1 MCAIV
6 GTVAYIIFALTH
18 GDLPEGQTVE
28 TILRFVA
35 ARPAWRAVHLL
46 GIFAF
51 LLWAGA
57 LVALTSSLTAGS
69 SGALARLGQASLLI
83 ATTVLAIDFTIDGWV
98 LKTLADAW
106 ASAPASQ
113 QANLLLAGDLLF
125 RMILGATA
133 WSAQVLLGLSLLV
146 YGLAVL
152 RSRAYP
158 VWMGWIGTLGGA
170 GWLAVGI
177 VLFVSVGFLTFDHV
191 VPFQLFEAAWMLG
204 MGVLMWHRASKLASV
219 AVSESMSVAR

>member
-1 MCAIV
+1 M
-6 GTVAYIIFALTH
+6 
-18 GDLPEGQTVE
+18 
-28 TILRFVA
+28 
-35 ARPAWRAVHLL
+35 
-46 GIFAF
+46 
-51 LLWAGA
+51 
-57 LVALTSSLTAGS
+57 
-69 SGALARLGQASLLI
+69 
-83 ATTVLAIDFTIDGWV
+83 AIDFTIDGRA
-98 LKTLADAW
+98 LETLADAW

-191 VPFQLFEAAWMLG
+191 VPFQLLEAAWMLG